1 MQLFREEVLRGR
13 MGTPLGAL
21 RVGRPPSFAIVTAAT
36 VLIGVALVCFAAWGQ
51 VTRKATLQGLLL
63 PALGSLPIT
72 TPQGGVL
79 AERHVAEGEAVAQG
93 QTLFVLD
100 LDRDAGGGRT
110 GAFVAQAIAA
120 RRATL
125 ETELRLIEQQAHQRD
140 AVLGDRLRSLE
151 ADQRRAH
158 ADAADAQRRV
168 DLTAR
173 TLDRYSQLAR
183 DGFVSPLQA
192 QGKEQEWLDAAA
204 RERDV
209 QRIAAAMARDIEA
222 TRADRVH
229 NAAQV
234 QAEQARLERA
244 LAMLD
249 QEASEN
255 DSRRRIVFTAPKAGV
270 ISALTVHLGQ
280 TVVPGQSLATLAAH
294 DVNRSPG
301 LEAHLYAASRT
312 AGFIASGQR
321 VWVRYDAF
329 PHQKFGM
336 AEGEIAAI
344 SRSPI
349 ALQDLPPGLQ
359 ATEPLYRI
367 TVTLSRQSVD
377 AYGET
382 VTLKPGMTLQA
393 DVLQDRRAIWEWLL
407 EPVLAASARLSNW
420 HR

>member
-1 MQLFREEVLRGR
+1 MR
-13 MGTPLGAL
+13 
-21 RVGRPPSFAIVTAAT
+21 
-36 VLIGVALVCFAAWGQ
+36 LV
-51 VTRKATLQGLLL
+51 
-63 PALGSLPIT
+63 
-72 TPQGGVL
+72 
-79 AERHVAEGEAVAQG
+79 
-93 QTLFVLD
+93 
-100 LDRDAGGGRT
+100 
-110 GAFVAQAIAA
+110 
-120 RRATL
+120 
-125 ETELRLIEQQAHQRD
+125 EQQARQRD
-140 AVLGDRLRSLE
+140 AVISDRLRSLE

-158 ADAADAQRRV
+158 ADASGAQRRV
-168 DLTAR
+168 ELTAR
-173 TLDRYSQLAR
+173 TLDRFSQLAR
-183 DGFVSPLQA
+183 DGFVSPLQT
-192 QGKEQEWLDAAA
+192 QGKEQEWLDATA

-222 TRADRVH
+222 THAERAN

-249 QEASEN
+249 QEAREN
-255 DSRRRIVFTAPKAGV
+255 DSRRRVVFTAPKAGV

-294 DVNRSPG
+294 NANRSPA

-321 VWVRYDAF
+321 VWLRYDAY

-336 AEGEIAAI
+336 AEGEISAI

-349 ALQDLPPGLQ
+349 GLQDLPPGLQ
-359 ATEPLYRI
+359 ATEPLYRL

-377 AYGET
+377 AYGAP

-407 EPVLAASARLSNW
+407 EPVLAASVLASSW